1 MNIYCHQLTD
11 FLLFSLFAKV
21 FSCQN
26 LNVPLTEVCY
36 MEKKDTLSE
45 FELT

>member
-11 FLLFSLFAKV
+11 FLLFPLFAKV

-26 LNVPLTEVCY
+26 LNVPPTEVCY